1 MLRNGGSLLP
11 KQATHLEMLVVIWH
25 QSKQL
30 TQRQNWLKG
39 IVAYADISTAVNRWI
54 TTNSVRSELVSQSL
68 EIGDLDKVID
78 GTKELRQT
86 RITKDKDDLE
96 KIKAV
101 IKTTLD
107 PFDEAVNENVLLSI
121 RTGRALQRNGEE
133 YLPTIKDEGE
143 KRRDAFMHQM
153 QAI

>member
-1 MLRNGGSLLP
+1 M
-11 KQATHLEMLVVIWH
+11 
-25 QSKQL
+25 
-30 TQRQNWLKG
+30 
-39 IVAYADISTAVNRWI
+39 AYADISTAVNRWI
-54 TTNSVRSELVSQSL
+54 TTNSLRSELVSQSL

-101 IKTTLD
+101 IKMTLN
-107 PFDEAVNENVLLSI
+107 PFDEAVNENVLFSI

-133 YLPTIKDEGE
+133 YLLTIKDEGE
-143 KRRDAFMHQM
+143 KRRDAFMH
-153 QAI
+153 